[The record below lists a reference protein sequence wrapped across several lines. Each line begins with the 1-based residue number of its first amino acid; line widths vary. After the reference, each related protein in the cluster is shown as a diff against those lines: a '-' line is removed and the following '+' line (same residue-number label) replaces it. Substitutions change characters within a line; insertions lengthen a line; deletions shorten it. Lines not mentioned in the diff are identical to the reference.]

1 VGAPR
6 RQPYRDVGALSAD
19 EARRLL
25 AAIPTETVAGLRLHT
40 LATWFLIT
48 GRRHAEVLWLRWEDV
63 DLEGGTYTYE
73 GKGGKSERRELVPE
87 LVEAVGHGRGW
98 WPRRISRARR
108 WVFPGRWAD
117 EPLSLERT
125 SGALLAVFEG

>member
-6 RQPYRDVGALSAD
+6 RQPYRHVEALSAD

-87 LVEAVGHGRGW
+87 LVEAVGHGRG
-98 WPRRISRARR
+98 
-108 WVFPGRWAD
+108 
-117 EPLSLERT
+117 
-125 SGALLAVFEG
+125 

>member
-1 VGAPR
+1 MGAPR

-63 DLEGGTYTYE
+63 DLETARDVYTDE

-87 LVEAVGHGRGW
+87 LVEAVGHGRG
-98 WPRRISRARR
+98 
-108 WVFPGRWAD
+108 
-117 EPLSLERT
+117 
-125 SGALLAVFEG
+125 